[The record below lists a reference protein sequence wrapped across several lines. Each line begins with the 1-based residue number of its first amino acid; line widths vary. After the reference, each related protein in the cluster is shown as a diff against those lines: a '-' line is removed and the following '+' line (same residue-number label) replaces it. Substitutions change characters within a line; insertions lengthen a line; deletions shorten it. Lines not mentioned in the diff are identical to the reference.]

1 MCNIR
6 CKDDPGI
13 AWVTVVEE
21 KELEFGKACQITSS
35 FASGHRKFCDE
46 EKETLD
52 CSHGKRSMIQSWK
65 P

>member
-35 FASGHRKFCDE
+35 FASGHSKFCDE

-52 CSHGKRSMIQSWK
+52 
-65 P
+65 